1 MGSRG
6 EEQRR
11 VFPVDQILGVLRDLC
26 GAKKS
31 PEEISPEY
39 AERAEIRNFTGR
51 NTTASYLIILVLT
64 PRIPASGGLVF
75 QRRNFDQRRLAI
87 SDMSGSGK
95 A

>member
-1 MGSRG
+1 MTRYSVYSVISV
-6 EEQRR
+6 EQRNPR
-11 VFPVDQILGVLRDLC
+11 
-26 GAKKS
+26 KK
-31 PEEISPEY
+31 ISTEY